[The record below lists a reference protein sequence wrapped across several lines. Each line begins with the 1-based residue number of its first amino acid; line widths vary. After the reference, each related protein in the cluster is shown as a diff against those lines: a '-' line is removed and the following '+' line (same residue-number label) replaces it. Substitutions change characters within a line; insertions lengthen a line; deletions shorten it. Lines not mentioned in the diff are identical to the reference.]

1 MMSESSHFMFPL
13 DLLSSAP
20 KPSYHKSPAPA
31 APFKF
36 EKKKKKDKYHS
47 LGALT
52 VAANLLSPFV
62 EC

>member
-1 MMSESSHFMFPL
+1 MMSEASHFMLPL

-36 EKKKKKDKYHS
+36 EKKKDKYHS
-47 LGALT
+47 LGALM
-52 VAANLLSPFV
+52 VAANLLPPFV